1 MIFAIILQMLAKRP
15 LRGISSSIYFRDMMN
30 MCQFIVEMNHICEL
44 RMKELKERGK
54 EILAVMSLHFTLRN
68 DLCPIYYHKIQK

>member
-1 MIFAIILQMLAKRP
+1 
-15 LRGISSSIYFRDMMN
+15 MMN